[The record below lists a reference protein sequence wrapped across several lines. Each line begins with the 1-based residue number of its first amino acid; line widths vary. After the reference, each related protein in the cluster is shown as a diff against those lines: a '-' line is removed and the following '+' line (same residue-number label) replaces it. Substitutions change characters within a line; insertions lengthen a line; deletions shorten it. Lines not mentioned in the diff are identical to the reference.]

1 MKLMISQEHENLG
14 AMKLNQ
20 LTDGYDHVIFKI
32 KQRDDFIQYVLEHA
46 QDNEHEIN
54 FDNTE

>member
-32 KQRDDFIQYVLEHA
+32 KQRDDFI
-46 QDNEHEIN
+46 
-54 FDNTE
+54 